1 MVNSILNPNIN
12 YPELKKL
19 DSEDKSFDASMY
31 EINIL
36 GEDII
41 IALGQAKYAF
51 IDDNIIYYP
60 IYLVKDDKVSKQ
72 IGVYEI
78 LSEQLPNIVD
88 EDGDIDLTQIDE
100 PLLYKFVTRELLVG
114 DKKTSTKKG
123 KTMTVKD
130 NDEDKDKDKDKDKD
144 EDKDLYEPSADK
156 DEPSADKDEPSA
168 DLDEPSADKDE
179 PSADSDQESETI
191 LPLQTSDEMEKE
203 SKEYILEK
211 GQPWVQEFLKS
222 NSYQLVDNEGDGD
235 CLFAVI
241 RDAFKSVDKDI
252 SVMELRRKLSDEV
265 TSELYE
271 NYKEKYKMFV
281 SAVQDGESA
290 MKELSKLNN
299 ELRDRL
305 RNSKERDEQLKIVE
319 NAKEVATKYKLMKSE
334 TKISKELMTEFKFMK
349 KVHSVEDLKKV
360 IKTCE
365 FWADTWSISTLER
378 VLNVK
383 LVIFSSEAWKA
394 GDKNN
399 VLQCGQL
406 NDPILEDIGTF
417 EPAYYILLDYTGVHY
432 KLITYK
438 HHRIFTFKQVPYAI
452 KLDVAKNC
460 LQGTSG
466 PYKIIPQFKLFN
478 DELGIDEPI
487 ELDVDVIKEK
497 ENTLYDNSIVFQ
509 FYNKSND
516 KPLPGKGSGEKIP
529 IERIKEFSQ
538 LADINEWRRKLDNE
552 YVALFELDGHKWKT
566 VEHYYQAN
574 KFKNTNPD
582 FYLYFSLDSGSK
594 ISEDVELARVA
605 GSKTGK
611 HKGEILRSKDIK
623 IDPSFYGGN
632 EETLLEN
639 GIYAKFSQDKTDLKQ
654 ALLQT
659 KKAKLQ
665 HYKKGMEP
673 EIANSLM
680 LVRSRL
686 SIE

>member
-19 DSEDKSFDASMY
+19 DTEDKSFDASMY

-88 EDGDIDLTQIDE
+88 EDGDVDLTQIDE
-100 PLLYKFVTRELLVG
+100 PLLYKFATRELLTDV
-114 DKKTSTKKG
+114 KKSSMKK
-123 KTMTVKD
+123 K
-130 NDEDKDKDKDKDKD
+130 
-144 EDKDLYEPSADK
+144 EPSADQDK
-156 DEPSADKDEPSA
+156 DQEEPSADQDKDQEEPSA
-168 DLDEPSADKDE
+168 DQ
-179 PSADSDQESETI
+179 DQESETI
-191 LPLQTSDEMEKE
+191 LPIQTSDEMEKE
-203 SKEYILEK
+203 SKEYIFEK
-211 GQPWVQEFLKS
+211 GQPWVQDFLKS

-241 RDAFKSVDKDI
+241 RDAFKSVDKDT

-265 TSELYE
+265 TPELYE
-271 NYKEKYKMFV
+271 NYKEKYNMFV
-281 SAVQDGESA
+281 TAVQDGETE

-305 RNSKERDEQLKIVE
+305 RNSKERNDQQKIVE
-319 NAKEVATKYKLMKSE
+319 NAKEVAAKYKLLKSE
-334 TKISKELMTEFKFMK
+334 TKISKELLREFKFMK
-349 KVHSVEDLKKV
+349 KVNSVEDLKKV

-406 NDPILEDIGTF
+406 NDPILEDIGIF
-417 EPAYYILLDYTGVHY
+417 EPAYYILMDYTGVHY

-438 HHRIFTFKQVPYAI
+438 YHRIFTFKEVPYAI

-478 DELGIDEPI
+478 DELGIEEP
-487 ELDVDVIKEK
+487 LDLEVDVIKEK
-497 ENTLYDNSIVFQ
+497 ENTLYDNSVVFQ

-529 IERIKEFSQ
+529 IERVKEFSQ

-552 YVALFELDGHKWKT
+552 YVAPFELDGHKWKT

-574 KFKNTNPD
+574 KFKTTNQD

-594 ISEDVELARVA
+594 ISGDVELARVA

-611 HKGEILRSKDIK
+611 HKGETLRSKDIK

-632 EETLLEN
+632 EETILEN

-673 EIANSLM
+673 ELANSLM

-686 SIE
+686 NDE

>member
-88 EDGDIDLTQIDE
+88 EDGDVDLTQIDE
-100 PLLYKFVTRELLVG
+100 PLLYKFVTRELLTDV
-114 DKKTSTKKG
+114 KKSSMKK
-123 KTMTVKD
+123 K
-130 NDEDKDKDKDKDKD
+130 EQ
-144 EDKDLYEPSADK
+144 SADQDQ
-156 DEPSADKDEPSA
+156 DEPSADQDQDEPSA
-168 DLDEPSADKDE
+168 DQDQDEPSADQDQDE
-179 PSADSDQESETI
+179 PSADQDQESETI

-203 SKEYILEK
+203 SKEYTLEK
-211 GQPWVQEFLKS
+211 GQPWVQDFLKS

-265 TSELYE
+265 THDLYE

-281 SAVQDGESA
+281 NAVQDGESE
-290 MKELSKLNN
+290 MKDLSKLNN

-305 RNSKERDEQLKIVE
+305 RNSKERDEQQKIVE
-319 NAKEVATKYKLMKSE
+319 NAKEVATKYKLLKSE
-334 TKISKELMTEFKFMK
+334 TKISKELMREFKFMK

-438 HHRIFTFKQVPYAI
+438 HHRIFTFKEVPYAI

-478 DELGIDEPI
+478 DDLGIEEP
-487 ELDVDVIKEK
+487 LDLEVDVIKEN
-497 ENTLYDNSIVFQ
+497 ENTLYDNMVVFQ

-529 IERIKEFSQ
+529 IERVKEFSQ

-552 YVALFELDGHKWKT
+552 YVAPFELDGHKWKT

-574 KFKNTNPD
+574 KFKNTNKD

-594 ISEDVELARVA
+594 ISGDVELARVA

-611 HKGEILRSKDIK
+611 HKGETLRSKDIK
-623 IDPSFYGGN
+623 IDPAFYGGN
-632 EETLLEN
+632 EETILEN

-673 EIANSLM
+673 ELANSLM

-686 SIE
+686 NTE

>member
-88 EDGDIDLTQIDE
+88 EDGDVDLTQIDE
-100 PLLYKFVTRELLVG
+100 PLLYKFVTRELLTDV
-114 DKKTSTKKG
+114 KKSSMKK
-123 KTMTVKD
+123 K
-130 NDEDKDKDKDKDKD
+130 EQ
-144 EDKDLYEPSADK
+144 SADQDQ
-156 DEPSADKDEPSA
+156 DEPSADQDQDEPSA
-168 DLDEPSADKDE
+168 DQDQDEPSADQDQDD
-179 PSADSDQESETI
+179 PSADQDQESETI

-203 SKEYILEK
+203 SKEYTLEK
-211 GQPWVQEFLKS
+211 GQPWVQDFLKS

-265 TSELYE
+265 THDLYE

-281 SAVQDGESA
+281 NAVQDGESE
-290 MKELSKLNN
+290 MKDLSKLNN

-305 RNSKERDEQLKIVE
+305 RNSKERDEQQKIVE
-319 NAKEVATKYKLMKSE
+319 NAKEVATKYKLLKSE
-334 TKISKELMTEFKFMK
+334 TKISKELMREFKFMK

-438 HHRIFTFKQVPYAI
+438 HHRIFTFKEVPYAI

-478 DELGIDEPI
+478 DDLGIEEP
-487 ELDVDVIKEK
+487 LDLEVDVIKEN
-497 ENTLYDNSIVFQ
+497 ENTLYDNMVVFQ

-529 IERIKEFSQ
+529 IERVKEFSQ

-552 YVALFELDGHKWKT
+552 YVAPFELDGHKWKT

-574 KFKNTNPD
+574 KFKNTNKD

-594 ISEDVELARVA
+594 ISGDVELARVA

-611 HKGEILRSKDIK
+611 HKGETLRSKDIK
-623 IDPSFYGGN
+623 IDPAFYGGN
-632 EETLLEN
+632 EETILEN

-673 EIANSLM
+673 ELANSLM

-686 SIE
+686 NTE

>member
-88 EDGDIDLTQIDE
+88 EDGDVDLTQIDE
-100 PLLYKFVTRELLVG
+100 PLLYKFVTRELLTDV
-114 DKKTSTKKG
+114 KKSSMKK
-123 KTMTVKD
+123 K
-130 NDEDKDKDKDKDKD
+130 EQ
-144 EDKDLYEPSADK
+144 SADQDQ
-156 DEPSADKDEPSA
+156 DEPSADQDQDEPSA
-168 DLDEPSADKDE
+168 DQDQDEPSADQDQDE
-179 PSADSDQESETI
+179 PSADQDQESETI

-203 SKEYILEK
+203 SKEYTLEK
-211 GQPWVQEFLKS
+211 GQPWVQDFLKS

-265 TSELYE
+265 THDLYE

-281 SAVQDGESA
+281 NAVQDGESE
-290 MKELSKLNN
+290 MKDLSKLNN

-305 RNSKERDEQLKIVE
+305 RNSKERDEQQKIVE
-319 NAKEVATKYKLMKSE
+319 NAKEVATKYKLLKSE
-334 TKISKELMTEFKFMK
+334 TKISKELMREFKFMK

-438 HHRIFTFKQVPYAI
+438 HHRIFTFKEVPYGI

-478 DELGIDEPI
+478 DDLGIEEP
-487 ELDVDVIKEK
+487 LDLEVDVIKEN
-497 ENTLYDNSIVFQ
+497 ENTLYDNMVVFQ

-529 IERIKEFSQ
+529 IERVKEFSQ

-552 YVALFELDGHKWKT
+552 YVAPFELDGHKWKT

-574 KFKNTNPD
+574 KFKNTNKD

-594 ISEDVELARVA
+594 ISGDVELARVA

-611 HKGEILRSKDIK
+611 HKGETLRSKDIK
-623 IDPSFYGGN
+623 IDPAFYGGN
-632 EETLLEN
+632 EETILEN

-673 EIANSLM
+673 ELANSLM

-686 SIE
+686 NTE

>member
-88 EDGDIDLTQIDE
+88 EDGDVDLTQIDE
-100 PLLYKFVTRELLVG
+100 PLLYKFVTRELLTDV
-114 DKKTSTKKG
+114 KKSSMKK
-123 KTMTVKD
+123 K
-130 NDEDKDKDKDKDKD
+130 EQ
-144 EDKDLYEPSADK
+144 SADQDQ
-156 DEPSADKDEPSA
+156 DEPSADQDQDEPSA
-168 DLDEPSADKDE
+168 DQDQDEPSADQ
-179 PSADSDQESETI
+179 DQESETI

-203 SKEYILEK
+203 SKEYTLEK
-211 GQPWVQEFLKS
+211 GQPWVQDFLKS

-265 TSELYE
+265 THDLYE

-281 SAVQDGESA
+281 NAVQDGESE
-290 MKELSKLNN
+290 MKDLSKLNN

-305 RNSKERDEQLKIVE
+305 RNSKERDEQQKIVE
-319 NAKEVATKYKLMKSE
+319 NAKEVATKYKLLKSE
-334 TKISKELMTEFKFMK
+334 TKISKELMREFKFMK

-438 HHRIFTFKQVPYAI
+438 HHRIFTFKEVPYAI

-478 DELGIDEPI
+478 DDLGIEEP
-487 ELDVDVIKEK
+487 LDLEVDVIKEN
-497 ENTLYDNSIVFQ
+497 ENTLYDNMVVFQ

-529 IERIKEFSQ
+529 IERVKEFSQ

-552 YVALFELDGHKWKT
+552 YVAPFELDGHKWKT

-574 KFKNTNPD
+574 KFKNTNKD

-594 ISEDVELARVA
+594 ISGDVELARVA

-611 HKGEILRSKDIK
+611 HKGETLRSKDIK
-623 IDPSFYGGN
+623 IDPAFYGGN
-632 EETLLEN
+632 EETILEN

-673 EIANSLM
+673 ELANSLM

-686 SIE
+686 NTE

>member
-19 DSEDKSFDASMY
+19 DTEDKSFDASMY

-88 EDGDIDLTQIDE
+88 EDGDVDLTQIDE
-100 PLLYKFVTRELLVG
+100 PLLYKFATRELLTDV
-114 DKKTSTKKG
+114 KKSSMKK
-123 KTMTVKD
+123 KEPSAD
-130 NDEDKDKDKDKDKD
+130 QDKDQ
-144 EDKDLYEPSADK
+144 EEPSADK
-156 DEPSADKDEPSA
+156 EEPSADQEEPSA
-168 DLDEPSADKDE
+168 DQ
-179 PSADSDQESETI
+179 DQESETI
-191 LPLQTSDEMEKE
+191 LPIQTSDEMEKE
-203 SKEYILEK
+203 SKEYIFEK
-211 GQPWVQEFLKS
+211 GQPWVQDFLKS

-241 RDAFKSVDKDI
+241 RDAFKSVDKDT

-265 TSELYE
+265 TPELYE
-271 NYKEKYKMFV
+271 NYKEKYNMFV
-281 SAVQDGESA
+281 TAVQDGETE

-305 RNSKERDEQLKIVE
+305 RNSKERNDQQKIVE
-319 NAKEVATKYKLMKSE
+319 NAKEVAAKYKLLKSE
-334 TKISKELMTEFKFMK
+334 TKISKELLREFKFMK
-349 KVHSVEDLKKV
+349 KVNSVEDLKKV

-406 NDPILEDIGTF
+406 NDPILEDIGIF
-417 EPAYYILLDYTGVHY
+417 EPAYYILMDYTGVHY

-438 HHRIFTFKQVPYAI
+438 YHRIFTFKEVPYAI

-478 DELGIDEPI
+478 DELGIEEP
-487 ELDVDVIKEK
+487 LDLEVDVIKEK
-497 ENTLYDNSIVFQ
+497 ENTLYDNSVVFQ

-529 IERIKEFSQ
+529 IERVKEFSQ

-552 YVALFELDGHKWKT
+552 YVAPFELDGHKWKT

-574 KFKNTNPD
+574 KFKTTNQD

-594 ISEDVELARVA
+594 ISGDVELARVA

-611 HKGEILRSKDIK
+611 HKGETLRSKDIK

-632 EETLLEN
+632 EETILEN

-673 EIANSLM
+673 ELANSLM

-686 SIE
+686 NDE

>member
-12 YPELKKL
+12 YPDLKKL

-31 EINIL
+31 ELNIL

-72 IGVYEI
+72 IGIYEI

-88 EDGDIDLTQIDE
+88 EDGDVDLTQIDE
-100 PLLYKFVTRELLVG
+100 PLLYKFVTRELLTDV
-114 DKKTSTKKG
+114 KKSSMKK
-123 KTMTVKD
+123 KQTTT
-130 NDEDKDKDKDKDKD
+130 DKDQDQ
-144 EDKDLYEPSADK
+144 EEPSADK
-156 DEPSADKDEPSA
+156 DKDQDDPSADQ
-168 DLDEPSADKDE
+168 
-179 PSADSDQESETI
+179 DQESETI
-191 LPLQTSDEMEKE
+191 LPIQTSDEMEKE

-211 GQPWVQEFLKS
+211 GQPWVEDFLKS

-265 TSELYE
+265 TPDLYE

-281 SAVQDGESA
+281 NAVQDGESE
-290 MKELSKLNN
+290 MKDLSKLNN

-305 RNSKERDEQLKIVE
+305 RNSKERDEQQKIVE
-319 NAKEVATKYKLMKSE
+319 NAKEVATKYKLLKSE
-334 TKISKELMTEFKFMK
+334 TKISKELMREFKFMK

-438 HHRIFTFKQVPYAI
+438 HHRIFTFKEVPYAI

-478 DELGIDEPI
+478 DELGIEEPVDL
-487 ELDVDVIKEK
+487 EVDVIKEK
-497 ENTLYDNSIVFQ
+497 ENTLYDNSVVFQ

-529 IERIKEFSQ
+529 IERVKEFSQ

-552 YVALFELDGHKWKT
+552 YVAPFELDGHKWKT

-574 KFKNTNPD
+574 KFKTTNKD

-594 ISEDVELARVA
+594 ISGDVELARVA

-611 HKGEILRSKDIK
+611 HKGETLRSKDIK
-623 IDPSFYGGN
+623 IDPAFYGGN
-632 EETLLEN
+632 EETILEN
-639 GIYAKFSQDKTDLKQ
+639 GIYAKFNQDKTDLKQ

-673 EIANSLM
+673 ELANSLM

-686 SIE
+686 NAE

>member
-88 EDGDIDLTQIDE
+88 EDGDVDLTQIDE
-100 PLLYKFVTRELLVG
+100 PLLYKFVTRELLTDV
-114 DKKTSTKKG
+114 KKSSMKK
-123 KTMTVKD
+123 K
-130 NDEDKDKDKDKDKD
+130 EQ
-144 EDKDLYEPSADK
+144 SADQDQ
-156 DEPSADKDEPSA
+156 DEPSADQDQDEPSA
-168 DLDEPSADKDE
+168 DQDQDEPSADQDQDD
-179 PSADSDQESETI
+179 PSADQDQESETI

-203 SKEYILEK
+203 SKEYTLEK
-211 GQPWVQEFLKS
+211 GQPWVQDFLKS

-265 TSELYE
+265 THDLYE

-281 SAVQDGESA
+281 NAVQDGESE
-290 MKELSKLNN
+290 MKDLSKLNN

-305 RNSKERDEQLKIVE
+305 RNSKERDEQQKIVE
-319 NAKEVATKYKLMKSE
+319 NAKEVATKYKLLKSE
-334 TKISKELMTEFKFMK
+334 TKISKELMREFKFMK

-438 HHRIFTFKQVPYAI
+438 HHRIFTFKEVPYGI

-478 DELGIDEPI
+478 DDLGIEEP
-487 ELDVDVIKEK
+487 LDLEVDVIKEN
-497 ENTLYDNSIVFQ
+497 ENTLYDNMVVFQ

-529 IERIKEFSQ
+529 IERVKEFSQ

-552 YVALFELDGHKWKT
+552 YVAPFELDGHKWKT

-574 KFKNTNPD
+574 KFKNTNKD

-594 ISEDVELARVA
+594 ISGDVELARVA

-611 HKGEILRSKDIK
+611 HKGETLRSKDIK
-623 IDPSFYGGN
+623 IDPAFYGGN
-632 EETLLEN
+632 EETILEN

-673 EIANSLM
+673 ELANSLM

-686 SIE
+686 NTE

>member
-88 EDGDIDLTQIDE
+88 EDGDVDLTQIDE
-100 PLLYKFVTRELLVG
+100 PLLYKFVTRELLTDV
-114 DKKTSTKKG
+114 KKSSMKK
-123 KTMTVKD
+123 K
-130 NDEDKDKDKDKDKD
+130 EQ
-144 EDKDLYEPSADK
+144 SADQDQ
-156 DEPSADKDEPSA
+156 DEPSADQDQDEPSA
-168 DLDEPSADKDE
+168 DQDQDEPSADQ
-179 PSADSDQESETI
+179 DQESETI

-203 SKEYILEK
+203 SKEYTLEK
-211 GQPWVQEFLKS
+211 GQPWVQDFLKS

-265 TSELYE
+265 THDLYE

-281 SAVQDGESA
+281 NAVQDGESE
-290 MKELSKLNN
+290 MKDLSKLNN

-305 RNSKERDEQLKIVE
+305 RNSKERDEQQKIVE
-319 NAKEVATKYKLMKSE
+319 NAKEVATKYKLLKSE
-334 TKISKELMTEFKFMK
+334 TKISKELMREFKFMK

-438 HHRIFTFKQVPYAI
+438 HHRIFTFKEVPYGI

-478 DELGIDEPI
+478 DDLGIEEP
-487 ELDVDVIKEK
+487 LDLEVDVIKEN
-497 ENTLYDNSIVFQ
+497 ENTLYDNMVVFQ

-529 IERIKEFSQ
+529 IERVKEFSQ

-552 YVALFELDGHKWKT
+552 YVAPFELDGHKWKT

-574 KFKNTNPD
+574 KFKNTNKD

-594 ISEDVELARVA
+594 ISGDVELARVA

-611 HKGEILRSKDIK
+611 HKGETLRSKDIK
-623 IDPSFYGGN
+623 IDPAFYGGN
-632 EETLLEN
+632 EETILEN

-673 EIANSLM
+673 ELANSLM

-686 SIE
+686 NTE

>member
-88 EDGDIDLTQIDE
+88 EDGDVDLTQIDE
-100 PLLYKFVTRELLVG
+100 PLLYKFVTRELLTDV
-114 DKKTSTKKG
+114 KKSSMKK
-123 KTMTVKD
+123 K
-130 NDEDKDKDKDKDKD
+130 EQ
-144 EDKDLYEPSADK
+144 SADQDQ
-156 DEPSADKDEPSA
+156 DEPSADQDQDEPSA
-168 DLDEPSADKDE
+168 DQDQDEPSADQ
-179 PSADSDQESETI
+179 DQESETI

-203 SKEYILEK
+203 SKEYTLEK
-211 GQPWVQEFLKS
+211 GQPWVQDFLKS

-265 TSELYE
+265 THDLYE

-281 SAVQDGESA
+281 NAVQDGESE
-290 MKELSKLNN
+290 MKDLSKLNN

-305 RNSKERDEQLKIVE
+305 RNSKERDEQQKIVE
-319 NAKEVATKYKLMKSE
+319 NAKEVATKYKLLKSE
-334 TKISKELMTEFKFMK
+334 TKISKELMREFKFMK

-438 HHRIFTFKQVPYAI
+438 HHRIFTFKEVPYGI

-478 DELGIDEPI
+478 DDLGIEEP
-487 ELDVDVIKEK
+487 LDLEVDVIKEN
-497 ENTLYDNSIVFQ
+497 ENTLYDNMVVFQ

-529 IERIKEFSQ
+529 IERVKEFSQ

-552 YVALFELDGHKWKT
+552 YVAPFELDGHKWKT

-574 KFKNTNPD
+574 KFKNTNKD

-594 ISEDVELARVA
+594 ISGDVELARVA

-611 HKGEILRSKDIK
+611 HKGETLRSKDIK
-623 IDPSFYGGN
+623 IDPAFYGGN
-632 EETLLEN
+632 EETILEN

-654 ALLQT
+654 ALLHT

-673 EIANSLM
+673 ELANSLM

-686 SIE
+686 NTE